1 MHAPPTR
8 CTSTISNGYTNPPE
22 ISGRPEAFIPDLPA
36 IAGRFFL
43 ARGIAA
49 AGRRAAYSTDGRHTA
64 RGRMHPVPK
73 KSKKRFEQ
81 VCPTGCS

>member
-43 ARGIAA
+43 AAGYCRG
-49 AGRRAAYSTDGRHTA
+49 GPPCSTDGRHTA
-64 RGRMHPVPK
+64 RGRVHPVPK
-73 KSKKRFEQ
+73 KTKKRFEQ
-81 VCPTGCS
+81 VRRTGCS